1 MKVTPAISKLSN
13 MSELGDSWSLI
24 KQGPSS
30 GEGSDVGESGLEN
43 LQITLGSGSPMM
55 YTDPQ
60 TGQLIS
66 KEQIS
71 ASLRQLDTMMGKLE
85 AGRKV
90 YKKVFKETG
99 DREQAKL
106 AGNDTAGGS
115 FTQIMD
121 GLCNDHVL
129 VNMVVVCPPCKDE
142 RIMHMNEQ
150 RLKIVIKQINE
161 FLHGQIAD
169 IFTSRKEIGQVS
181 ESFVYV
187 RFPYYLAEHVMTLAT
202 ALSQVNVGTHQFR
215 ASVTYDGRAKLTK
228 SIAVVEQWE
237 IEIAGHKILPLSR
250 EELATISAQPASY
263 EQQYNMRIEAE
274 KNKTFSMDG
283 MDEDDAH
290 AELSKFLYSWEI
302 AKVYEMQTYRLSK
315 LLQSHSAKENM
326 QAYFQLAGLVIDAAA
341 NGATDPAGISVR
353 CFEAKEEIT
362 FTDSTLWLSTQIGN
376 SYLTLDTPFDTN
388 IGVGQGNILKKDGS
402 AGCIVAF
409 CLQYNLGG
417 PSGMRIVKA
426 GLAFVQHLSSTK
438 STTNLQC
445 LANVMKHNLADFS
458 AKLACI
464 QARSDHESATSS
476 SQNMGSLM
484 Q

>member
-150 RLKIVIKQINE
+150 RLKLVIRQLNE
-161 FLHGQIAD
+161 FLYGQVVD
-169 IFTSRKEIGQVS
+169 ICTSRKEIG
-181 ESFVYV
+181 
-187 RFPYYLAEHVMTLAT
+187 
-202 ALSQVNVGTHQFR
+202 
-215 ASVTYDGRAKLTK
+215 
-228 SIAVVEQWE
+228 
-237 IEIAGHKILPLSR
+237 
-250 EELATISAQPASY
+250 
-263 EQQYNMRIEAE
+263 
-274 KNKTFSMDG
+274 
-283 MDEDDAH
+283 
-290 AELSKFLYSWEI
+290 
-302 AKVYEMQTYRLSK
+302 
-315 LLQSHSAKENM
+315 
-326 QAYFQLAGLVIDAAA
+326 
-341 NGATDPAGISVR
+341 
-353 CFEAKEEIT
+353 
-362 FTDSTLWLSTQIGN
+362 
-376 SYLTLDTPFDTN
+376 
-388 IGVGQGNILKKDGS
+388 
-402 AGCIVAF
+402 
-409 CLQYNLGG
+409 
-417 PSGMRIVKA
+417 
-426 GLAFVQHLSSTK
+426 
-438 STTNLQC
+438 
-445 LANVMKHNLADFS
+445 
-458 AKLACI
+458 
-464 QARSDHESATSS
+464 
-476 SQNMGSLM
+476 
-484 Q
+484 